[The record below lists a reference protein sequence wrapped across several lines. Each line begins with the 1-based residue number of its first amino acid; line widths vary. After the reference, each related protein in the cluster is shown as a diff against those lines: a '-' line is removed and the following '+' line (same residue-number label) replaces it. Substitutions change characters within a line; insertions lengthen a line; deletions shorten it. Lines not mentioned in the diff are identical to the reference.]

1 MMQAGSPI
9 RIAPKLNAYWIACER
24 PKMVIIPSTTTK
36 YMSTSVRTATKIFE
50 IAFMAMKLNCN
61 T

>member
-1 MMQAGSPI
+1 MIQAGSAM

-36 YMSTSVRTATKIFE
+36 YMSTSVRMATKILIIVF
-50 IAFMAMKLNCN
+50 IL
-61 T
+61 